1 MDTSISSSE
10 RATIPETEAA
20 YEPATVRAA
29 GPVTHA
35 GGHDSKIVEIASLLI
50 MAAALVAAL
59 LLHLVPALLSGLLI
73 AQLVNGTVPLL
84 NRAGIAD
91 HRLGRA
97 ITLGVLAG
105 LVATAAV
112 LAILATASWL
122 MAGPENLFYLLQSM
136 AEVVDTARAHLPAW
150 VSNYLPGNV
159 EDIET
164 AVSRWL
170 RANAWQLQFVGRNV
184 GMFLTHVVVGML
196 IGGMIAYSRG
206 VRHPNAGPLA
216 AELEERISS
225 LSTAFNNIVFSQIRI
240 SALNTTL
247 TTIYL
252 VVILPLA
259 GIDLPFVKVMVA
271 VTFIAG
277 LLPVVGNLISN
288 TVILLVSLSV
298 SPYVSLASLVFLV
311 VIHKLEYFANARIIG
326 GRIRARAWE
335 LLLAMLVMEAAF
347 GIPGLVVAPI
357 YYAYMK
363 TELSRRGLI

>member
-1 MDTSISSSE
+1 MDAGISSPARDGPAPAASE
-10 RATIPETEAA
+10 PVASAPERGRRRTDARRSMA
-20 YEPATVRAA
+20 I
-29 GPVTHA
+29 
-35 GGHDSKIVEIASLLI
+35 DIASLLV
-50 MAAALVAAL
+50 MAAGLLAAL
-59 LLHLVPALLSGLLI
+59 MLHLVPALLAGLLI

-84 NRAGIAD
+84 NRAGVAD

-97 ITLGVLAG
+97 IALSVLAG
-105 LVATAAV
+105 LVATATV
-112 LAILATASWL
+112 LAVLATASWL
-122 MAGPENLFYLLQSM
+122 MAGPENLVFLLQSM
-136 AEVVDTARAHLPAW
+136 AEAVDTARAHLPAW
-150 VSNYLPGNV
+150 VSDYLPGNV
-159 EDIET
+159 EDIE
-164 AVSRWL
+164 AAASRWL

-184 GMFLTHVVVGML
+184 GMFLTHIVVGML
-196 IGGMIAYSRG
+196 IGGMVAYSRG
-206 VRHPNAGPLA
+206 IRRAHEGPLA
-216 AELEERISS
+216 SALEERIAT

-252 VVILPLA
+252 AVLLPLA
-259 GIDLPFVKVMVA
+259 GVELPFVKVMIA

-298 SPYVSLASLVFLV
+298 SPYVALASLVFLV

-363 TELSRRGLI
+363 DELSRRGLI